1 MDQLRIFS
9 AGSGSKMPLLHE
21 ARPKACPGVFGSQSE
36 VASDAGSID
45 SASDHEHIERR
56 FLKVLDLLETRI
68 RHSVT
73 SLEDAVPK
81 NISRIRQP
89 RAGAHARYER

>member
-1 MDQLRIFS
+1 
-9 AGSGSKMPLLHE
+9 
-21 ARPKACPGVFGSQSE
+21 
-36 VASDAGSID
+36 
-45 SASDHEHIERR
+45 
-56 FLKVLDLLETRI
+56 LKVLDLLETRI